1 MTCGRGQQTRYREC
15 VDHETDTEIGTH
27 CKEQGQG
34 PATESRDCNQDPCPG
49 IYFLEFQN
57 IKISLNFVKTIYLV
71 YHEQHQN
78 HPQ

>member
-1 MTCGRGQQTRYREC
+1 MTCGGGQQTRHREC
-15 VDHETDTEIGTH
+15 KSGLLP
-27 CKEQGQG
+27 GGSQG
-34 PATESRDCNQDPCPG
+34 PTQQSQHCNQDPCPG

-57 IKISLNFVKTIYLV
+57 IKISLNFVKTIHLV

>member
-1 MTCGRGQQTRYREC
+1 MTCGGGQQTRHREC
-15 VDHETDTEIGTH
+15 VEPLYRGEA
-27 CKEQGQG
+27 CQG
-34 PATESRDCNQDPCPG
+34 PATESRYCNQDPCPG

-57 IKISLNFVKTIYLV
+57 IKISLNFVKTIHLV